1 MNIKHNFERATL
13 SDPEIE
19 RLKNLQT
26 DAWEKYKESS
36 KLADQN
42 YLEFL
47 KSERAYL
54 TALYYERAR
63 RAVMTD
69 IFHAAG
75 KTPQEVSQ

>member
-19 RLKNLQT
+19 RLKNLQA
-26 DAWEKYKESS
+26 DAWNKYKESS

-47 KSERAYL
+47 KTERAYL

-63 RAVMTD
+63 RAVMAD

-75 KTPQEVSQ
+75 KTPEEVSQ